1 MTVDNLQR
9 CLVLFLSVI
18 IFIYK
23 MYFVKS
29 IKFFHL
35 LNVSNQLLFE
45 MDINSDI
52 TNLTS
57 PMRIIIFGIYFLLA
71 NSQSL

>member
-1 MTVDNLQR
+1 
-9 CLVLFLSVI
+9 
-18 IFIYK
+18 